1 MALKETVTGKQ
12 LLSSQVNISGCR
24 MGEALFIVSMYLL
37 SVIINHR
44 LNIMENSHV
53 S

>member
-12 LLSSQVNISGCR
+12 LLSSQVNIS
-24 MGEALFIVSMYLL
+24 GEALFIVSMYLL